1 MRKKIVHNSV
11 QTANGKS
18 AIFYKMVSYFCM
30 KFKKVWYWKFNKIFD
45 LSKSKAFHKTFLK
58 VRLKLWKGWR
68 EGGQIIDNFP
78 DVFFIIGLN
87 NFTAD
92 CLPILLSGSS
102 VLNSITVQKSIF
114 LFQTQNHLN
123 IEQIIDPRK
132 RKRIAYI
139 KSSSNWF

>member
-1 MRKKIVHNSV
+1 MQNLKILLKNFNYRLISEMWEKKLFTIQCKL
-11 QTANGKS
+11 QTARVQL
-18 AIFYKMVSYFCM
+18 FYKMVSYFCM

-92 CLPILLSGSS
+92 CFPILLSGSS
-102 VLNSITVQKSIF
+102 VLNSITIQKSIF
-114 LFQTQNHLN
+114 NFKLK
-123 IEQIIDPRK
+123 II
-132 RKRIAYI
+132 
-139 KSSSNWF
+139 